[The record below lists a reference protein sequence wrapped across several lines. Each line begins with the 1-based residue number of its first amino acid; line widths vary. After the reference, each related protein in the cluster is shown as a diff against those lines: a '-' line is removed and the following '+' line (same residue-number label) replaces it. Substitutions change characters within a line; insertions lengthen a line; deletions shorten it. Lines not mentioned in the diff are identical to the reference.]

1 MILRPHSTSEMASP
15 RSSPITVL
23 LVDDHFVVRS
33 GLAASLGLEEDLK
46 IVAEAGDVGESL
58 ACYARHKPVVVIMDL
73 QLSGGSGIEATAQ
86 LCKEH
91 PGARI
96 LMFSSFAR
104 DEDVYRAIRAGAMG
118 YLQKAAPR
126 EDLLEAVRTVAQG
139 KRFLPAGMAQRL
151 AERLGRPEPSARELE
166 VLRLIAQGRGN
177 KEIAAALRVSDET
190 VKSHVSNLMQ
200 KLHAQD
206 RAHAVTEAI
215 RMGLIEV

>member
-1 MILRPHSTSEMASP
+1 MASAKP
-15 RSSPITVL
+15 TSISIL

-33 GLAASLGLEEDLK
+33 GLAASLGLEADLK
-46 IVAEAGDVGESL
+46 IVAEAGDVAEGL
-58 ACYARHKPVVVIMDL
+58 AAFLRHKPDVVIMDL
-73 QLSGGSGIEATAQ
+73 QLGGGSGVEATAQ
-86 LCKEH
+86 LCREH
-91 PGARI
+91 PGARV

-104 DEDVYRAIRAGAMG
+104 DEDVYRAIRAGALG

-126 EDLLEAVRTVAQG
+126 EELLQAVRSVAQG
-139 KRFLPAGMAQRL
+139 KRFLPADMAQRL

-177 KEIAAALRVSDET
+177 KEIAAALKVSDET
-190 VKSHVSNLMQ
+190 VKSHVSNIMQ

>member
-1 MILRPHSTSEMASP
+1 MAS
-15 RSSPITVL
+15 SKTGLIHLL

-33 GLAASLGLEEDLK
+33 GLAASLGLEGDLK
-46 IVAEAGDVGESL
+46 IVAEVGDVAEAL
-58 ACYARHKPVVVIMDL
+58 TAFARHEPDVVIMDL
-73 QLSGGSGIEATAQ
+73 QLQGGSGIDATAQ
-86 LCKEH
+86 LCKAH
-91 PGARI
+91 PGARV

-104 DEDVYRAIRAGAMG
+104 DEDVYRAIRAGALG

-126 EDLLEAVRTVAQG
+126 EELLAAVRTVAQG
-139 KRFLPAGMAQRL
+139 KRFLPVGMAQRL
-151 AERLGRPEPSARELE
+151 AERLGRPEPSAREIE

-177 KEIAAALRVSDET
+177 KEIAAALKVSDET
-190 VKSHVSNLMQ
+190 VKTHVSNVMQ